1 MNRLTRPTLQP
12 SAAYRI
18 VTTRKG
24 LRFLIFLLIFTLTVF
39 SFLAY
44 AESISHASERLPFNP
59 QLEKLIEETFYKD
72 SRPSLEKMTQYQS
85 AITRRY
91 QQVKQN
97 IKNHYLLEQRLSP
110 GKAKKKRE
118 AKDEIRSYKI
128 LLDYIEQLSHQQNP
142 QEFKR
147 LALKIFELDYAL
159 KVSGVKLSSIR
170 LAEKLY
176 YYLKKVKIPTTS
188 AVEGEASNL
197 VNPKTGVFFTREE
210 LIAFKKKRGDISKLN
225 PPSDSTFWTNHAV
238 SRIDVKKHYQT
249 GRDALHKGLEI
260 VFPEKKAFFKK
271 IRRTQTKPKIDLFFL
286 HKGKKWDLKLK
297 IGAEVH
303 SEITC
308 AALFAALGFSVD
320 ISKYVRD
327 FKVILG
333 EVPFYK
339 FRREW
344 ESYYTR
350 YELDRYIKEQGKDE
364 EGYYVI
370 FYEGVLEAKPKG
382 LLRVGP
388 WAYGLNGNGGLRE
401 VRGSFIF
408 NMWVSNM
415 DLKEAENN
423 KLILRKDGDRYQFF
437 HIQHDMGFAFGT
449 TYIERP
455 GLFKWDLVKK
465 RTETHILM
473 TYRCF
478 QKNTGLRYITYSDAR
493 WMVRL
498 IARLTRQ
505 QITDAVSLAGWPE
518 SLRKLVV
525 EKLISRRNQL
535 VKAFFLEGEKTPEG
549 EPITLLDFDRY
560 LTTPDNAVV
569 NGKLKTYRFKGHPQY
584 YGPRL
589 NEVIAMAIKGFR
601 NLGIDTFVDIMAS
614 FNYIVLDPE
623 WLGLDPWIVSKII
636 LRLNREIELN
646 PRPTSESDSW
656 LVKDSMEIGFR
667 LGYGFVLSGDVA
679 YIKKYTLVYPVP
691 SMNAGRFH
699 DKFILNLL
707 LPFKSRGRNLPGNHV
722 IMMEDYLEG
731 RGRLRLKPFECPLKC
746 LLTSSKIYLRRHFL
760 NRKDNRRVI
769 FWEDKSVYDELKL
782 RLFFELFSTF
792 RIPIVK
798 SYIQKGTLNRDYV
811 EMDVIDLETNP
822 RKRKALDRLLQK
834 NDPTLL
840 KELGRHKTITDTFLE
855 KKSYFRLLAF
865 LKKRSVFRVDQ
876 LKVNEEKI
884 RRPHGHSSDK
894 ADPSHYFQVESRKLK
909 AWSFVDDGERYFS
922 IVRLNG
928 ETDDHKTIR
937 SPLITI
943 FMQINDNSTMDKELK
958 NGYLPF
964 INTTALNKNFFTFD
978 STTHSVNRI
987 WGSTQV
993 FVNIILYEEAIENLI
1008 QADEERIWA
1017 VMAEITGKSAAYWRR
1032 QLEPRRY
1039 RGRPVAGRYS
1049 WNRYLAEKTRYFIKS
1064 LQKARKASD
1073 SLKKMRQAVKAVRK
1087 AIYTSR
1093 KGFNPIHLAII
1104 HRLSGEGNFYMN
1116 AKVTMPENKENVF
1129 PARSP
1134 LYNEIGIKRGLEVP
1148 VFQFIFD
1155 DPSEIYHLF

>member
-1 MNRLTRPTLQP
+1 MNRLTLST
-12 SAAYRI
+12 STTAAPYWLI
-18 VTTRKG
+18 TTPKG
-24 LRFLIFLLIFTLTVF
+24 LRFLILLLILTLPGL
-39 SFLAY
+39 SFLAH
-44 AESISHASERLPFNP
+44 AESISYASERLPFNP
-59 QLEKLIEETFYKD
+59 QLEKLIRESFYKD
-72 SRPSLEKMTQYQS
+72 SRPSLEKITQYQS

-97 IKNHYLLEQRLSP
+97 LKNRYRLEQRLSP
-110 GKAKKKRE
+110 GKAKKKI
-118 AKDEIRSYKI
+118 KSNDELRSYKI
-128 LLDYIEQLSHQQNP
+128 LLDYIEQLKIQENP
-142 QEFKR
+142 QKFKR
-147 LALKIFELDYAL
+147 LALKIFELEYAL

-197 VNPKTGVFFTREE
+197 VNPKTGFFFSQEE
-210 LIAFKKKRGDISKLN
+210 LIKFKKKRGDMSKLN
-225 PPSDSTFWTNHAV
+225 PPSDSTFWTDHAV

-249 GRDALHKGLEI
+249 GQDALHKGLEI
-260 VFPEKKAFFKK
+260 VFPEKKAFFKR
-271 IRRTQTKPKIDLFFL
+271 IRRTQTKPKIDLFFI
-286 HKGKKWDLKLK
+286 HKGKKWELKLK
-297 IGAEVH
+297 VGAEVH

-308 AALFAALGFSVD
+308 AALFATLGFSVD

-333 EVPFYK
+333 EVPHYK

-350 YELDRYIKEQGKDE
+350 YEMDRYIKEQGKDE

-408 NMWVSNM
+408 NMWVANM

-423 KLILRKDGDRYQFF
+423 KLILRKYGDRYKFF
-437 HIQHDMGFAFGT
+437 HIQHDMGFAFGS

-465 RTETHILM
+465 RDEKYIHM

-478 QKNTGLRYITYSDAR
+478 QKNTGFRYITYSDAR

-549 EPITLLDFDRY
+549 EPITLLKFDRY

-569 NGKLKTYRFKGHPQY
+569 NGKLKTYWFKGYPLY
-584 YGPRL
+584 YGPRF
-589 NEVIAMAIKGFR
+589 NEVLAMASKGFR
-601 NLGIDTFVDIMAS
+601 NLGIDTFVDILAS

-623 WLGLDPWIVSKII
+623 WFGLDPWIVSKII
-636 LRLNREIELN
+636 LRMNREIELN
-646 PRPTSESDSW
+646 PRPTSERDTW

-707 LPFKSRGRNLPGNHV
+707 LPFKSRGRNLPENHV
-722 IMMEDYLEG
+722 VMMEDYLEG
-731 RGRLRLKPFECPLKC
+731 RGRLRLQPFEFPLKC

-760 NRKDNRRVI
+760 SLKDNRRAI
-769 FWEDKSVYDELKL
+769 FWEDKSFYDELKL
-782 RLFFELFSTF
+782 RILFELFSTF
-792 RIPIVK
+792 RIPILK
-798 SYIQKGTLNRDYV
+798 NYIQKGTLNRDYV
-811 EMDVIDLETNP
+811 EIDITDLETNP
-822 RKRKALDRLLQK
+822 RKRKALDLMLQEG
-834 NDPTLL
+834 DPTLL
-840 KELGRHKTITDTFLE
+840 KQMGHQKTITDTFTE
-855 KKSYFRLLAF
+855 KKNSFRLLGV
-865 LKKRSVFRVDQ
+865 LRRRSVFRVDQ
-876 LKVNEEKI
+876 LKLNEGKI
-884 RRPHGHSSDK
+884 LYPHGQSSDK
-894 ADPSHYFQVESRKLK
+894 AATSHYFQIESRKLK
-909 AWSFVDDGERYFS
+909 AWNFIDDGERYFS
-922 IVRLNG
+922 IVRLSG
-928 ETDDHKTIR
+928 ETDKHKTIQN
-937 SPLITI
+937 PLITI
-943 FMQINDNSTMDKELK
+943 FMQINDNSTLDKELK

-964 INTTALNKNFFTFD
+964 INTTALKKDFINFD
-978 STTHSVNRI
+978 STTHSINRI
-987 WGSTQV
+987 WSSTQV
-993 FVNIILYEEAIENLI
+993 FVNMILYKEAIENLI
-1008 QADEERIWA
+1008 QADGERIWA

-1032 QLEPRRY
+1032 QLKSRRY
-1039 RGRPVAGRYS
+1039 RGRPVTGRYS
-1049 WNRYLAEKTRYFIKS
+1049 WDHYLAEKTRYFIKS

-1073 SLKKMRQAVKAVRK
+1073 SHKKMRQVVKAVRK

-1093 KGFNPIHLAII
+1093 KGFNPVHLAII
-1104 HRLSGEGNFYMN
+1104 HKLSGEGNFYMN

-1134 LYNEIGIKRGLEVP
+1134 LYNEIGINRGLEVP